1 MSSASTTNDPA
12 PGSLA
17 ALSLAIF
24 SDLLSNLTHDL
35 VLQTHRAEKL
45 LRTQQ
50 QQHALHLSALSSAS
64 AATDPNF
71 NNEPKMP
78 PGNPLAT
85 IPTELICTRCNLP
98 RHTQETISMGTIL
111 TESGEKKKFCQKLPY
126 RNIRGCDIYGNP
138 FPNPNAAVKKGAT
151 AAAAKKD
158 QGDSPA
164 SVGDEAPVKVG
175 KGTGIVYFKCTSC
188 DHEKIASSRY
198 AAHLEKCL
206 GLSGR
211 KSSRAAMQ
219 KMSNG
224 GSNSGSPMLAPQDA
238 KTGSRKPSPEKL
250 GTAKASTPAPDESLL
265 STTVLATPVK
275 PALSST
281 PTAPSTISNSTPKKK
296 KKLGT
301 AVSGGLDTKEST
313 PVPSLPPPAIP
324 VPGSTGKSAPSKE
337 KKRKRKDEGSLAGDT
352 PAKPKKQKAQAAAS
366 NATPTST
373 PKPKPKPAPTSGSS
387 VPLPLA
393 PSISPQKPPLSSTPL
408 ASATGA
414 ATLAKKPSKPKVPK
428 AKSQQTPGGI
438 PKKTVPGIQK
448 DIIKDAAASSVTK
461 DGSPIKKIKNPVKK
475 KSTLP
480 SGQSRPV
487 IAGKSVPVVA
497 GKTLPNAP
505 ARKTLPGSNNGA

>member
-1 MSSASTTNDPA
+1 MN
-12 PGSLA
+12 
-17 ALSLAIF
+17 
-24 SDLLSNLTHDL
+24 
-35 VLQTHRAEKL
+35 
-45 LRTQQ
+45 
-50 QQHALHLSALSSAS
+50 
-64 AATDPNF
+64 
-71 NNEPKMP
+71 
-78 PGNPLAT
+78 
-85 IPTELICTRCNLP
+85 
-98 RHTQETISMGTIL
+98 MGTIL

-126 RNIRGCDIYGNP
+126 QNIRGHDIYGNP

-151 AAAAKKD
+151 ATAKKD

-238 KTGSRKPSPEKL
+238 KTGSRKQSPEKL
-250 GTAKASTPAPDESLL
+250 GTAKASTPAPDENLL
-265 STTVLATPVK
+265 STIVLATPVK
-275 PALSST
+275 TALSST

-324 VPGSTGKSAPSKE
+324 VPGSAGKSAPSKE

-366 NATPTST
+366 NSTPTST
-373 PKPKPKPAPTSGSS
+373 PKPKPKPAPPSGSS
-387 VPLPLA
+387 APLPLA
-393 PSISPQKPPLSSTPL
+393 PSISPQKPPPSSTSL
-408 ASATGA
+408 AATTSA

-438 PKKTVPGIQK
+438 PKKTVPGLQK

-461 DGSPIKKIKNPVKK
+461 DGSPTKKIKNPVKK

-497 GKTLPNAP
+497 GKTVPTAP